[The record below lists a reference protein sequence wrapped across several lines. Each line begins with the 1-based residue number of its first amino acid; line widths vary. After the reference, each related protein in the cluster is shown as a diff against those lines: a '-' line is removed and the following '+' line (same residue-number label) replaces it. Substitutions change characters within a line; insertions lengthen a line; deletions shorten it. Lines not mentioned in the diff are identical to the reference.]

1 MKMKVVVVLVLV
13 LVAALMITSVAQA
26 STKTSLA
33 IIKDAQDNGH
43 LDGNWT
49 VAQVKAALA
58 LWRSD
63 PTLQQYTDVEGIL
76 QDFLASQ
83 GQPGAQTA
91 GGLMFTG
98 GETLVIFGAGLALIG
113 SGLALRRRR
122 A

>member
-13 LVAALMITSVAQA
+13 LVAALLVTSVAQA
-26 STKTSLA
+26 STKTSMA
-33 IIKDAQDNGH
+33 IIKDAQDGH

-49 VAQVKAALA
+49 AAQVRAALA
-58 LWRSD
+58 LLKSD
-63 PTLQQYTDVEGIL
+63 PTLQQYTDVEGVL
-76 QDFLASQ
+76 SDFLASQ
-83 GQPGAQTA
+83 GEPGAQTA

-98 GETLVIFGAGLALIG
+98 GETLAIFGAGLALIG